1 MTDKELAEKYTK
13 VSVNEYKDSLV
24 DIDDIDVLKE
34 AIAEAYFAGL
44 KAARQEMWHDLRKN
58 SKDLPSMIKDERMIS
73 DLVWIHIKNWGTE
86 VSYYDYRK
94 NAWIVRCRVV
104 NLDVLAWCEI
114 PTFKE

>member
-1 MTDKELAEKYTK
+1 MTDEELAEEFANNGYALGCTK
-13 VSVNEYKDSLV
+13 SSFEAA
-24 DIDDIDVLKE
+24 KE
-34 AIAEAYFAGL
+34 GFLAGL

-86 VSYYDYRK
+86 VSHYDYRK